1 MDNKGK
7 KFSAKFLTRLIGGFS
22 LLVVA
27 TVLTISF
34 MVSSWLDYKN
44 YYDTLIAER
53 EHQKYINGLPLEF
66 LGISAGLADGVIY
79 YDNDSA
85 DPIEEDFVVK
95 ANFTEKGR
103 EFFKAISSTDY
114 TISVPENFA
123 KDGGIITV
131 TYIYTPEKK
140 DEDEDASKPI
150 EAKAEIAITLV
161 QPDETVFKIIQSPTF
176 KESGYAENIEGTK
189 KELPVLN
196 MTDYSYTEKR
206 GIATFSHI
214 ETGLSIR
221 KRITDTLRIY
231 NADGKSTEYN
241 NVDCHFAT
249 AVPDLEIAYEN
260 DSFVLTAGAEKTVAF
275 ERAEADKIVFDGAG
289 TFNVNGII
297 KTKSLTFNAG
307 THVNL
312 TGNIVT
318 DDLLADRGSEVNI
331 TVKEDDP
338 IQINSAEGSARL
350 YGAMTL
356 TDTTKERTGI
366 KLCGGANVYLCNES
380 RVVIKNFYFAIGR
393 FDGEIRRGYLCV
405 PATAEMRDDGYYV
418 ESDHILNISDCNGSY
433 LYIDEQRYAVDHDV
447 TTPPTLTSEGSAKH
461 KNGGTVSLPALDYKN
476 YTLDMRLDQK
486 KILFVHNE
494 TSINIEVPFDGTVPF
509 RIKDLTVAYSEED
522 TCYTFTAG
530 GDNVTIGRI
539 LTSKSVVFDGT
550 GKLNI
555 KGNVT
560 VKDMTVKKDARIE
573 MTGGISV
580 DNLLVE
586 RGSTLDITIKGDDA
600 IRIESPDGSAR
611 LYGNVSLK
619 STVAKQGT
627 GIRLWGGARAIF
639 CGESR
644 VSARDFHVAV
654 ARFEGNIEKGYLY
667 VPATAESRSN
677 NYYVGENCIF
687 EIFDCGTAYW
697 NTDER
702 RDATDYMLVT
712 SPTIESPGL
721 AKHYKDGELT
731 LPALNYVD
739 YSMIMQL
746 EQNKIVFVHKQTNIS
761 VEVSFDGTVPF
772 RIKDLTVAYSDNAYV
787 FTANGENVA
796 ISGINGGS
804 VVFMGTGKF
813 NIAGNVVATSMTV
826 KTGAWVDITGGI
838 RVDNLVVEYG
848 STLDI
853 LALNGDDAIQINS
866 NSGIAQL
873 YGTVNI
879 SSTSKALGA
888 AIRLLRDARVILC
901 NESRIGIK
909 DCFVAIA
916 CFDGENMFGILSVPA
931 SAVKNIDSYY
941 IGDDCIFGIVDCAN
955 AYFRIDER
963 RDATDYVLVTPPTLD
978 SPGLA
983 KHYKDGDLTL
993 PALNYVDYSMI
1004 MQLDQNKIVF
1014 VHKQTNIAVD
1024 MPLDGTS
1031 SLQIGDLT
1039 VAYSDNAYVFT
1050 ANGENVA
1057 ISGINGGSVVFAGTG
1072 KFNIAG
1078 NVVATNMTVKTGARV
1093 DIAGGISVD
1102 NLLVER
1108 GSIVNVTVTDTDA
1121 VVIKSETGVAQLYGT
1136 VNLTGPND
1144 KTGISLYNG
1153 AKIILDNQS
1162 KVVIKNFFV
1171 AIGDWQG
1178 GQGILCVPVNAEK
1191 QGDNY
1196 YAEGTCI
1203 LEVNA
1208 CSTPYYNI
1216 NEQKND

>member
-1 MDNKGK
+1 MNKQGK
-7 KFSAKFLTRLIGGFS
+7 KFSTKFLIRLIGGIS
-22 LLVVA
+22 LFVLA
-27 TVLTISF
+27 AVLTISF
-34 MVSSWLDYKN
+34 VVPSWVSYQDYYN
-44 YYDTLIAER
+44 AIIEER
-53 EHQKYINGLPLEF
+53 EHQKYINSLTLEF
-66 LGISAGLADGVIY
+66 LGISAELSDEVTY

-85 DPIEEDFVVK
+85 DPVEEDFVVK

-103 EFFKAISSTDY
+103 EFSRKVSASDY
-114 TISVPENFA
+114 TISVPEHFSTE
-123 KDGGIITV
+123 GGTITV
-131 TYIYTPEKK
+131 TYVYTPEKK
-140 DEDEDASKPI
+140 TDGEEPQPI
-150 EAKAEIAITLV
+150 EAKANVDITLV
-161 QPDETVFKIIQSPTF
+161 QPDETVFKIIQTPTF
-176 KESGYAENIEGTK
+176 KSSGYAENIVGTQK
-189 KELPVLN
+189 PLPALN
-196 MTDYSYTEKR
+196 PTDYTYTEKR

-275 ERAEADKIVFDGAG
+275 ERTEADKIVFDGAG

-297 KTKSLTFNAG
+297 KTKSLIFNDG

-312 TGNIVT
+312 TGSIVT

-331 TVKEDDP
+331 AVKEDDT
-338 IQINSAEGSARL
+338 IQINSADGSARL
-350 YGAMTL
+350 YGTMTL

-366 KLCGGANVYLCNES
+366 KLLGGANVYLCAES
-380 RVVIKNFYFAIGR
+380 RVAIKNFYFAIGR
-393 FDGEIRRGYLCV
+393 YDGEIRRGYLYV
-405 PATAEMRDDGYYV
+405 PAEAEMRGDGYYV
-418 ESDHILNISDCNGSY
+418 GSDCILNISDCSGSY
-433 LYIDEQRYAVDHDV
+433 LYIDEQRYAVNHDV
-447 TTPPTLTSEGSAKH
+447 TTPPTLTSEGSATH

-509 RIKDLTVAYSEED
+509 RIKDLTVAYSEEEA
-522 TCYTFTAG
+522 CYTFTAG

-586 RGSTLDITIKGDDA
+586 CGSTLDITIKGDDA
-600 IRIESPDGSAR
+600 IRIESPDGSAW

-619 STVAKQGT
+619 STVANQGT
-627 GIRLWGGARAIF
+627 GIRLWGGARTIF

-644 VSARDFHVAV
+644 VSAGNFYVAV
-654 ARFEGNIEKGYLY
+654 ARFEGNIEKGYLS
-667 VPATAESRSN
+667 VPATAEKRSD

-687 EIFDCGTAYW
+687 EISDCGTAYW
-697 NTDER
+697 N
-702 RDATDYMLVT
+702 
-712 SPTIESPGL
+712 
-721 AKHYKDGELT
+721 
-731 LPALNYVD
+731 
-739 YSMIMQL
+739 
-746 EQNKIVFVHKQTNIS
+746 
-761 VEVSFDGTVPF
+761 
-772 RIKDLTVAYSDNAYV
+772 
-787 FTANGENVA
+787 
-796 ISGINGGS
+796 
-804 VVFMGTGKF
+804 
-813 NIAGNVVATSMTV
+813 
-826 KTGAWVDITGGI
+826 
-838 RVDNLVVEYG
+838 
-848 STLDI
+848 
-853 LALNGDDAIQINS
+853 
-866 NSGIAQL
+866 
-873 YGTVNI
+873 
-879 SSTSKALGA
+879 
-888 AIRLLRDARVILC
+888 
-901 NESRIGIK
+901 
-909 DCFVAIA
+909 
-916 CFDGENMFGILSVPA
+916 
-931 SAVKNIDSYY
+931 
-941 IGDDCIFGIVDCAN
+941 
-955 AYFRIDER
+955 IDER
-963 RDATDYVLVTPPTLD
+963 RDATDYVLVTPPTIE

-1004 MQLDQNKIVF
+1004 MQLDLNKIVF
-1014 VHKQTNIAVD
+1014 VHKQTNIAVEVSF
-1024 MPLDGTS
+1024 DGTS
-1031 SLQIGDLT
+1031 SLRIGDMT

-1093 DIAGGISVD
+1093 DITGGISVD
-1102 NLLVER
+1102 NLLVEH

-1121 VVIKSETGVAQLYGT
+1121 VVIKSTTGVAQLYGT

-1153 AKIILDNQS
+1153 AKIILDSQS

-1171 AIGDWQG
+1171 AVGDWQG
-1178 GQGILCVPVNAEK
+1178 ERGILCVSANAEK
-1191 QGDNY
+1191 RSDSY
-1196 YAEGTCI
+1196 YVEENCI
-1203 LEVNA
+1203 LDVIG
-1208 CSTPYYNI
+1208 CSTAYWNI
-1216 NEQKND
+1216 DYEQNSD